1 LIIPLGIH
9 LAKLKVENDS
19 FRFLPLG
26 PSRRLLMLGWMIL
39 FALLLILSS
48 VLMLVGDTGEVSG
61 RMASSVFAFLLLLAV
76 LTRAARGRAW

>member
-1 LIIPLGIH
+1 
-9 LAKLKVENDS
+9 
-19 FRFLPLG
+19 
-26 PSRRLLMLGWMIL
+26 MLGWMIL